1 MKSIELAK
9 EAIKQDMKD
18 SQSWYV
24 LGNAHMTNFFIHQ
37 EQATQELELALKA
50 YMMAEKFLK
59 EPNPDLYFNR
69 ATVLEYLERYGEAIN
84 DFGKVHTIDTSLGA
98 EGRAEAAIGYVS
110 RVY

>member
-1 MKSIELAK
+1 VKSIELAK

-24 LGNAHMTNFFIHQ
+24 LGNAHMTNFFIHR

-84 DFGKVHTIDTSLGA
+84 DFGKAHTIDTSLGA